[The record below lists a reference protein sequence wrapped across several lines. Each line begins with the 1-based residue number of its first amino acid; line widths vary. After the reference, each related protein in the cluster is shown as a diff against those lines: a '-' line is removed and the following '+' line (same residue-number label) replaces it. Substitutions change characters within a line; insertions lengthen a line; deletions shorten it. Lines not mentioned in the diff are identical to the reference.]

1 MATTPAHVYATG
13 PHAASVASPLAFDRT
28 GQGEPLVL
36 LHGQGLSRRAF
47 DPVVP
52 ALAAA
57 RDVIAVDRT
66 GHGQSPRQPSGT
78 GSAPRDLAV
87 AVAELLD
94 ELDLPTA
101 HVPEIAAG
109 AGWRWN
115 WAGWAGPG
123 R

>member
-1 MATTPAHVYATG
+1 MVTTPAHMYAMH
-13 PHAASVASPLAFDRT
+13 PHPTSVASPLAFDRR

-57 RDVIAVDRT
+57 RDVIVVDLP

-78 GSAPRDLAV
+78 GSAPRNLAV

-94 ELDLPTA
+94 ELDLPTTA
-101 HVPEIAAG
+101 
-109 AGWRWN
+109 
-115 WAGWAGPG
+115 
-123 R
+123 